1 MSNLSDTATMLEPS
15 HPSLPSQ
22 EWIQFRND
30 YADARSNIKNSLPV
44 TNDALSKEILR
55 IVLQRL
61 KLLDDCVER
70 LTRHE
75 DTEIGVLSA
84 AIPLCKLS
92 EPEIWSIV
100 LPDIATGTAWPP
112 TGKVDPIRSYRK
124 LRTAMSQ
131 IWLEKYGEYAF
142 DAPRSLKG
150 PGSINGP
157 TMNNFTKRL
166 MTVAGESSVGSGPHA
181 EALAWQGQVD
191 GVSFDPEFQAL
202 NLQPNPG
209 TMSSYLGNLLL
220 TTNWSTKLTTTKGP
234 RVS

>member
-1 MSNLSDTATMLEPS
+1 MPEPLGPAMHS
-15 HPSLPSQ
+15 KD
-22 EWIQFRND
+22 WTQFRND
-30 YADARSNIKNSLPV
+30 YADARSDIKNSLPV
-44 TNDALSKEILR
+44 TNDAPSKEILR
-55 IVLQRL
+55 NVLQRL

-70 LTRHE
+70 LTRQQ

-84 AIPLCKLS
+84 AIPLCELS

-100 LPDIATGTAWPP
+100 LPDFATGTASPP
-112 TGKVDPIRSYRK
+112 TGKADPIRSYRK

-181 EALAWQGQVD
+181 ESLAWQGQVD
-191 GVSFDPEFQAL
+191 GMSFDPEFQAL
-202 NLQPNPG
+202 NFQPNPG
-209 TMSSYLGNLLL
+209 TMTSYLGTLLL